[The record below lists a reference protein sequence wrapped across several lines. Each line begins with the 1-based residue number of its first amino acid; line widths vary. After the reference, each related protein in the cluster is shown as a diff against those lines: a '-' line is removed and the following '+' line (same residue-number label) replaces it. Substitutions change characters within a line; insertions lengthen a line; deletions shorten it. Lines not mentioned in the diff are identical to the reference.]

1 MEQPLTHHVRASES
15 QFVAVPRPSSVI
27 WLALSACI
35 TPAFVTPYFQYQFK
49 ILSWQ
54 IKGSW
59 GSAKNHF
66 GIPLFKRGIYIYSDR
81 KIVVCGVKHVFFFF
95 FLEEI
100 YAFLNKRGRK
110 DSNNVI
116 FQYSL
121 QICNHYINFETYHVL
136 CIMWFAH
143 KITMLETF
151 IQIY

>member
-1 MEQPLTHHVRASES
+1 MRVCES
-15 QFVAVPRPSSVI
+15 QFVAVPRPSFVI
-27 WLALSACI
+27 WLALSAYV
-35 TPAFVTPYFQYQFK
+35 TPAFVSPDFQYQFK

-54 IKGSW
+54 IKGYW

-66 GIPLFKRGIYIYSDR
+66 GIPLFKFGNHIYSDR
-81 KIVVCGVKHVFFFF
+81 KIVVCGMKYFF
-95 FLEEI
+95 FLKEM

-121 QICNHYINFETYHVL
+121 QISNHYINFETNHVL

>member
-1 MEQPLTHHVRASES
+1 MK
-15 QFVAVPRPSSVI
+15 
-27 WLALSACI
+27 
-35 TPAFVTPYFQYQFK
+35 Y
-49 ILSWQ
+49 
-54 IKGSW
+54 
-59 GSAKNHF
+59 
-66 GIPLFKRGIYIYSDR
+66 
-81 KIVVCGVKHVFFFF
+81 FF
-95 FLEEI
+95 FLKEM

-121 QICNHYINFETYHVL
+121 QISNHYINFETNHVL